1 MTWEQRVV
9 FLEEQLNQH
18 VDNVFDQPLQEF
30 WCFVTSR
37 HDDETSFLAQ
47 GWGSMMIMPYHSN
60 STQHHEQ
67 TNMDDNQ
74 I

>member
-1 MTWEQRVV
+1 
-9 FLEEQLNQH
+9 
-18 VDNVFDQPLQEF
+18 LQEF